1 MFEAGAFSPKLEFES
16 SAPVD
21 TSKTAVG
28 VFGGAAFCPKLS
40 DKLTLLAQ
48 RRSWRRRGFHWSA
61 TLGFEYRFK
70 PWGGAAFGYRALGI
84 DTGCRRG
91 AEQCRLRHD
100 ALRPVLL
107 ADAALEAEVG
117 PLQEGDR
124 R

>member
-1 MFEAGAFSPKLEFES
+1 MFEEGAES
-16 SAPVD
+16 RV
-21 TSKTAVG
+21 
-28 VFGGAAFCPKLS
+28 CPKLS
-40 DKLTLLAQ
+40 DKLTALTRADLGAAGEAF
-48 RRSWRRRGFHWSA
+48 SWSA

-100 ALRPVLL
+100 VLRPVLL